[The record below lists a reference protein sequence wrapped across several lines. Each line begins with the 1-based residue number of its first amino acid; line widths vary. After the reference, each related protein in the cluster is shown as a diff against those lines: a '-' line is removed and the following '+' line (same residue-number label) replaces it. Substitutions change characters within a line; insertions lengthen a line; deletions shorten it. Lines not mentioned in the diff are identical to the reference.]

1 MTESEAAALLGV
13 PLGAS
18 IEDVQHAFVR
28 EARLNHPDLIGDADE
43 SVRREAGRRFARLA
57 DARDVMLAGHP
68 VISVQFAPPAPRRRG
83 IGGSVV
89 ILILLAV
96 ALVVSV
102 TMMDNYRVETVQN
115 LRGGV
120 IQGP

>member
-18 IEDVQHAFVR
+18 IEEVQHAFVR
-28 EARLNHPDLIGDADE
+28 EARRNHPDLLDEADD
-43 SVRREAGRRFARLA
+43 SGRREAGARFAMLA
-57 DARDVMLAGHP
+57 DARDLMLAHHP
-68 VISVQFAPPAPRRRG
+68 VISVQFAPPAPRRKG

-120 IQGP
+120 IEGP